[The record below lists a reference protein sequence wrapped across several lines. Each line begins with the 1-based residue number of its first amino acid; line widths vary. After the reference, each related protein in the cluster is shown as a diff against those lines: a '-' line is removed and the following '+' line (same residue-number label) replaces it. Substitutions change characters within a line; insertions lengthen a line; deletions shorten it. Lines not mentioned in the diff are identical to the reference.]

1 MDDSGYSDA
10 RGMDDSWHHFA
21 ARAAPLAVEGAG
33 AAQRVTTPTEVD
45 GVIEDDGRSRL
56 HIVCTSSPTI
66 LQSLGDVAARHDVG
80 FAECRSET
88 DDLGVTRLRAE
99 FKLRGGA
106 PLTKL
111 ELAIIVFELKEALA
125 QFRPAPLPQESLEE
139 SLGIVPALAPDPL
152 LSRKRRPSPWS

>member
-88 DDLGVTRLRAE
+88 DDLGVTRLRAN
-99 FKLRGGA
+99 LTQRGGA

-111 ELAIIVFELKEALA
+111 ELAVIVFELKEALA

>member
-33 AAQRVTTPTEVD
+33 AAQRVTTPTSVD

-66 LQSLGDVAARHDVG
+66 LQSLGDVAASTASASPSAV
-80 FAECRSET
+80 ET
-88 DDLGVTRLRAE
+88 GDLGVQRLARSSSS
-99 FKLRGGA
+99 GA
-106 PLTKL
+106 
-111 ELAIIVFELKEALA
+111 A
-125 QFRPAPLPQESLEE
+125 
-139 SLGIVPALAPDPL
+139 
-152 LSRKRRPSPWS
+152 RR